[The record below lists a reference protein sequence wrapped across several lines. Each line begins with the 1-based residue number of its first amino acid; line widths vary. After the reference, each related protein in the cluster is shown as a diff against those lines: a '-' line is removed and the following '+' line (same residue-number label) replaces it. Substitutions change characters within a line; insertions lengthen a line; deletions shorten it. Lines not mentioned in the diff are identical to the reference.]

1 MEVEKALLAA
11 LSFVFFGFAVH
22 FENNNKKMNFEKKKE
37 KEKKSNQFSVGGRGK
52 KKKRS
57 DDQLLA
63 EPVSELVPAAVPEL
77 LGQLRDVDSG
87 GLGER
92 RGPDADA
99 VPGPAA

>member
-1 MEVEKALLAA
+1 MKKRFWRLS
-11 LSFVFFGFAVH
+11 LSFFLVLQFILKTTT
-22 FENNNKKMNFEKKKE
+22 KKLILKKK
-37 KEKKSNQFSVGGRGK
+37 KKKKKKVINSLSAAEAK

>member
-1 MEVEKALLAA
+1 MKKRFWRLS
-11 LSFVFFGFAVH
+11 LSFFLVLHLIF
-22 FENNNKKMNFEKKKE
+22 KKK
-37 KEKKSNQFSVGGRGK
+37 KKKLIFKKKKKKKKKVINSLSAAEAK